1 MCGRYYMDDGAA
13 AEIEELLEEMNREL
27 SGGSGGSLAGSLG
40 GSRSRAVITAGD
52 ICPSCHAT
60 VLTKASSGIAA
71 DIKRWG
77 FPGWDGKGLVINAR
91 AETVMEKKMF
101 RESVRCR
108 RCVVPASGFYE
119 WNREKEKFTFFLP
132 GERMM
137 FLAGIY
143 RRFQEDEE
151 DRYTILTTRAN
162 ASMKLIHPRMPLIL
176 RREEAKRWLEDGDA
190 VKWLLELE
198 PEELGRKAEYEQM
211 KLPFLEGSHP
221 GA

>member
-27 SGGSGGSLAGSLG
+27 SGGNGGSQVGGLG
-40 GSRSRAVITAGD
+40 GSRSGTAITAGD
-52 ICPSCHAT
+52 ICPSDPAA

-77 FPGWDGKGLVINAR
+77 FPSWDGKGLVINAR
-91 AETVMEKKMF
+91 AETVLEKQMF

-119 WNREKEKFTFFLP
+119 WNRQKEKFTFFLP

-143 RRFQEDEE
+143 RRFQEEEE
-151 DRYTILTTRAN
+151 DRYTILTTQAN
-162 ASMKLIHPRMPLIL
+162 ASMKPIHPRMPLIL
-176 RREEAKRWLEDGDA
+176 RQEDAKRWLEDGDA
-190 VKWLLELE
+190 VERILELE
-198 PEELGRKAEYEQM
+198 PEELKREAGYEQM
-211 KLPFLEGSHP
+211 RMPFLE
-221 GA
+221 

>member
-27 SGGSGGSLAGSLG
+27 SGGNGGSLVGGLG
-40 GSRSRAVITAGD
+40 GSRSGTAITAGD
-52 ICPSCHAT
+52 ICPSDPAA

-77 FPGWDGKGLVINAR
+77 FPSWDGKGLVINAR
-91 AETVMEKKMF
+91 AETVLEKQMF

-119 WNREKEKFTFFLP
+119 WNRQKEKFTFFLP

-143 RRFQEDEE
+143 RRFQEEEE
-151 DRYTILTTRAN
+151 DRYTILTTQAN
-162 ASMKLIHPRMPLIL
+162 ASMKPIHPRMPLIL
-176 RREEAKRWLEDGDA
+176 RQEDAKRWLEDGDA
-190 VKWLLELE
+190 VERILELE
-198 PEELGRKAEYEQM
+198 PEELKREAGYEQM
-211 KLPFLEGSHP
+211 RLPFLE
-221 GA
+221 

>member
-27 SGGSGGSLAGSLG
+27 SGGNGGSLVGGLG
-40 GSRSRAVITAGD
+40 GSRSGTAITAGD
-52 ICPSCHAT
+52 ICPSDPAA

-77 FPGWDGKGLVINAR
+77 FPSWDGKGLVINAR
-91 AETVMEKKMF
+91 AETVLEKQMF

-119 WNREKEKFTFFLP
+119 WNRQKEKFTFFLP

-143 RRFQEDEE
+143 RRFQEEE
-151 DRYTILTTRAN
+151 EERYTILTTQAN
-162 ASMKLIHPRMPLIL
+162 ASMKPIHPRMPLIL
-176 RREEAKRWLEDGDA
+176 RQEDAKRWLEDGDA
-190 VKWLLELE
+190 VERILELE
-198 PEELGRKAEYEQM
+198 PEELKREAGYEQM
-211 KLPFLEGSHP
+211 RLPFLE
-221 GA
+221 

>member
-13 AEIEELLEEMNREL
+13 AEMEELLEEMNREL
-27 SGGSGGSLAGSLG
+27 SGGNGGSLAGGLG
-40 GSRSRAVITAGD
+40 GSRSRAAITAGD
-52 ICPSCHAT
+52 ICPSGHAA

-71 DIKRWG
+71 DIKWWG

-162 ASMKLIHPRMPLIL
+162 ASMKPVHPRMPLIL

-190 VKWLLELE
+190 VEWLLELE